1 MKNYPEQIKMLRDL
15 RDSKSISESEF
26 QTMLEILLQE
36 VDGQNDQFEEHT
48 ADSKHKTTKQKR
60 NVKQEPTIPLEPA
73 INSDSEIATL
83 KQSAKSIILG
93 AQLYN
98 LLYGFILLGVFF
110 LWRAV
115 LTKEGFWEQFVF
127 FCFLSFLFGTI
138 YESKFTAWI
147 YGNFS
152 ALLNLSLYS
161 QRKLSEELKVDDP
174 VYLYVSDS
182 RNADAQRVLNKII
195 QYFFLYRFAIVI
207 VYKILINTV
216 FEPIILLEK
225 LLFFEALSRLGNF
238 FYYELLILLCIKLY
252 LAFKSLKSGF
262 KLKKELYES
271 LTNAKSKKTS
281 ELNPQLQFFIV
292 NKQNMYFGPFSL
304 SQIKMFMGLKL
315 ISKEIPIKNG
325 YGTTVE
331 RMQFLR

>member
-26 QTMLEILLQE
+26 QAMLKILLQE
-36 VDGQNDQFEEHT
+36 VDGQNEQLNTIAEN
-48 ADSKHKTTKQKR
+48 SGNKRTKQK
-60 NVKQEPTIPLEPA
+60 KQEEQIHFEPT
-73 INSDSEIATL
+73 INSDSEITSL
-83 KQSAKSIILG
+83 KQKATTLILEV
-93 AQLYN
+93 QLYN
-98 LLYGFILLGVFF
+98 SLYGCLLFGVFMF
-110 LWRAV
+110 WQQLVR
-115 LTKEGFWEQFVF
+115 TEGFWVQFIF
-127 FCFLSFLFGTI
+127 FSLLAFLLGTI

-252 LAFKSLKSGF
+252 LTFKSLKSGF